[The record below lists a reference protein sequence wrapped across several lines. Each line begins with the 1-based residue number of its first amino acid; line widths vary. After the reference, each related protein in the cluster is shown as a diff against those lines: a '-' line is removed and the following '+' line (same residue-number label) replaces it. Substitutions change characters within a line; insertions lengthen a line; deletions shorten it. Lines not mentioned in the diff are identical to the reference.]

1 MHVQDTYARRFPA
14 RKARQITDHVTGK
27 SCARREN
34 LVIHSDFALRQ
45 LTALATHTSPCEF
58 ALQMA
63 AIFGYDLDIK
73 TYSALHSA
81 ILSGGVQNPAY
92 QVVACATAHADYD
105 NLDRTIRIHRPALLR
120 ALQSPDSLGE
130 LAAILMHEFGHH
142 LDNLLRTE
150 LSDQKR
156 SAAPYD
162 TDAQG
167 EEGLRYA
174 RHMALF
180 QWPEANKMVELATC
194 LDKASGNTT
203 LLSIDYAAAMQQ
215 VIAHQPPEDNRPST
229 SGGGQRE
236 SFEAGNTEKGHTH
249 ETINDVVYDIMGG
262 PLVAQAIYFGN
273 WLQDYSQ
280 LLDPKI
286 VRATSMPK
294 NFPDV
299 LSREALTKIVG
310 VLATAKF
317 RHRAPE
323 RGSFVVTPEV
333 LGVYRPSEHI
343 DNPSVTDP
351 SPADPTTRDKDFEP
365 WTLKGDPILEVDYD
379 TSMKKYIQRSADAM
393 KVRMVRSFELR
404 EHGSPDDNNVINGM
418 REFGA
423 ALHIL
428 EDYFAHSNFAELSLI
443 KAGHT
448 NVLPWTTPAECKA
461 GLPVVTG
468 RFGGAD
474 VIASLAAPLAKMLFK
489 PKDLVFKPTVEGER
503 TEQDRIIQIMLS
515 EHANPTYLEAFESY
529 LKFRD
534 AWASMPG
541 SRYLELAS
549 WAMALPAQPL
559 KNAYAQAMRDFFTL
573 LGNSIG
579 ESQSL
584 IEGDPNTDPT
594 FEVSHSQLAKDHA
607 EHPLHDLAARLAKE
621 AVGQVTRATLARW
634 LGEPTDD
641 PVELAAS
648 FLCHPQDSTWQD
660 AIVERWALEN
670 PELVARAEV
679 LSELEDAHRK
689 VGKSIG
695 DGMLRLQADMN
706 FALNFY
712 FGKDGDSTAFS
723 KLLLKLLGINKFP
736 FK

>member
-1 MHVQDTYARRFPA
+1 MIIQDAYTPRFTTREP
-14 RKARQITDHVTGK
+14 RQITDHTPGTA
-27 SCARREN
+27 CATPEN
-34 LVIHSDFALRQ
+34 LVIHSDFAQRQ
-45 LTALATHTSPCEF
+45 LTALAAQTDYCEF

-73 TYSALHSA
+73 TYGALHKA
-81 ILSGGVQNPAY
+81 LLSGRISGPDY
-92 QVVACATAHADYD
+92 QVVACATALADYD
-105 NLDRTIRIHRPALLR
+105 NLDRTVRIHRPVLLR
-120 ALQSPDSLGE
+120 ALQSPDSPGE

-142 LDNLLRTE
+142 LDNLLRSE
-150 LSDQKR
+150 LSDKKR
-156 SAAPYD
+156 SGAPYD
-162 TDAQG
+162 SDAQG

-180 QWPEANKMVELATC
+180 QWPDAKLVELATC
-194 LDKASGNTT
+194 LEKASGHTT
-203 LLSIDYAAAMQQ
+203 ILSIDYAAAMQQ
-215 VIAHQPPEDNRPST
+215 VLAHQPAEGSSLSR

-236 SFEAGNTEKGHTH
+236 SFEAGSTEKGHTH
-249 ETINDVVYDIMGG
+249 ETINDVVYEIMGS
-262 PLVAQAIYFGN
+262 PLAAQAIYFGN

-286 VRATSMPK
+286 VRATSTPK

-299 LSREALTKIVG
+299 LSREALTKIVD

-317 RHRAPE
+317 RYRDLK

-379 TSMKKYIQRSADAM
+379 TSKKKYVQRSTDAM
-393 KVRMVRSFELR
+393 KARMVRSFELR

-428 EDYFAHSNFAELSLI
+428 EDYFAHSNFVELSLI

-448 NVLPWTTPAECKA
+448 NVLPWTTPADCKA

-468 RFGGAD
+468 KFGGTD
-474 VIASLAAPLAKMLFK
+474 VIASLAAPVAKILFK
-489 PKDLVFKPTVEGER
+489 PEDLVFKPTVEGER

-559 KNAYAQAMRDFFTL
+559 KNAYAQVMTDFITL
-573 LGNSIG
+573 LGNSVG

-584 IEGDPNTDPT
+584 MEGDPNTDPT
-594 FEVSHSQLAKDHA
+594 IEVTHSQLAKDHA

-621 AVGQVTRATLARW
+621 AVGQVTQATLARW
-634 LGEPTDD
+634 LNEPTED

-670 PELVARAEV
+670 PELVAKAGI
-679 LSELEDAHRK
+679 LSELDDAHRK
-689 VGKSIG
+689 VGEAIG
-695 DGMLRLQADMN
+695 KGMGRLQTEMN
-706 FALNFY
+706 QSLKLL
-712 FGKDGDSTAFS
+712 FGEDGDSTTFS
-723 KLLLKLLGINKFP
+723 RILLRLLGIKKFP